1 MNGLRSTI
9 VTYDFHK
16 PKLPPFLNT
25 PTRPGIIRSGKR
37 LGLLTEILTST
48 LVVIKAIY
56 RSLHPIIVNKGSGI
70 GIPEAWMPT
79 IRQHSRPLRE
89 QFHPLIRPTIILDLN
104 PPTMSEVRDTHITN
118 NQVGTNS
125 PN

>member
-16 PKLPPFLNT
+16 PKLPPFMNT

-37 LGLLTEILTST
+37 LRLLTETLTST

-56 RSLHPIIVNKGSGI
+56 RSLHPIIVNKDSGI
-70 GIPEAWMPT
+70 GIPEAWIPT

-89 QFHPLIRPTIILDLN
+89 QFHPLKRATILWI
-104 PPTMSEVRDTHITN
+104 
-118 NQVGTNS
+118 
-125 PN
+125 